1 LRKNDLNA
9 SVSAISK
16 QGKRQKSS
24 RGEKSQALR
33 KALFDAAVKVVG
45 KIGYAK
51 SKISAVADE
60 ANVAQGTVY
69 NYFESR
75 EALFDELLPA
85 LGEELLNYIS
95 AQTKD
100 AESFADREI
109 KSFQAFFRFLKIRPE
124 FYRILYEAEVFAP
137 EAFQRHTDRVA
148 NGYVRTLKRA
158 AAHGELRKTDTE
170 SLEALSYIL
179 MGARHYLCMRYARA
193 ENEML
198 DLPDWVLNVYV
209 DSIVN
214 RIYIKPKAD
223 SEESAS

>member
-1 LRKNDLNA
+1 LRKNDLDS
-9 SVSAISK
+9 SVGAISK
-16 QGKRQKSS
+16 TGKRRKSS
-24 RGEKSQALR
+24 RDEKSQALR

-45 KIGYAK
+45 TFGYAK

-60 ANVAQGTVY
+60 ANVAQGTFY

-95 AQTKD
+95 AQTAD
-100 AESFADREI
+100 AENFADREI
-109 KSFQAFFRFLKIRPE
+109 KSFRAFFSFLKIRPE

-137 EAFQRHTDRVA
+137 EAYQRHMDRVA

-158 AAHGELRKTDTE
+158 AAHGELREADTE
-170 SLEALSYIL
+170 SLAAVSYIL

-209 DSIVN
+209 DRVVN
-214 RIYIKPKAD
+214 GIYIRPRADGEKP
-223 SEESAS
+223 AS